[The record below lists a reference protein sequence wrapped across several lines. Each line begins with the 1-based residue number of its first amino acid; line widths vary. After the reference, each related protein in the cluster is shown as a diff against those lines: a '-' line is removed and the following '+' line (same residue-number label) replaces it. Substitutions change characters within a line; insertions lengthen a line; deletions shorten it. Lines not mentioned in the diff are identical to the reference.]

1 MRILL
6 TTLST
11 AAAIAFAAPA
21 LADQSG
27 RYQLEP
33 SGDGFVRMDTETGAI
48 SFCTQKDGSLTCRL
62 AEDGRTGAGEIDR
75 MAKRI
80 EALEKRVAEL
90 EQGGAKNSVMSEEEF
105 DRTMGYME
113 RFLRR
118 FMGVVQSLQKEYGL
132 GGIEEQP
139 DRT

>member
-1 MRILL
+1 NACSRPRRDFNVFRAPRVLCLALSNRTPIMRILL

-33 SGDGFVRMDTETGAI
+33 SGEGFVRMDTETGAI

-80 EALEKRVAEL
+80 EALEKLVDERAHGS
-90 EQGGAKNSVMSEEEF
+90 EQHSGNYEADVILI
-105 DRTMGYME
+105 TC
-113 RFLRR
+113 
-118 FMGVVQSLQKEYGL
+118 
-132 GGIEEQP
+132 
-139 DRT
+139 